1 MKRSVVIGCICTAA
15 FLRMEGLR
23 AQTVPP
29 PPAYTYDVASVH
41 RSSPNQNG
49 SHIGPGPQGGLR
61 TQGTPV
67 MMLLTFAYRVP
78 DYRIVGAPAW
88 ASSEPFDLSFTPDKS
103 EIAPNPGMAA
113 SQMED
118 WQGRQR
124 QRLQAVLRDR
134 FELILHIENREMQL
148 YGLSIVTGGRKLPPW
163 DGKGGPSLSMGG
175 GTITGTGASIGMLA
189 DLLSSVL
196 GRPVT
201 NETGLAGQYNFH
213 LEWTPDPT
221 IQTRKPGSSLE
232 TAENP
237 AGGPSILTA
246 IREQLGLRLES
257 KKGSAPV
264 YVVDKITR
272 PDGN

>member
-1 MKRSVVIGCICTAA
+1 M
-15 FLRMEGLR
+15 FL
-23 AQTVPP
+23 T
-29 PPAYTYDVASVH
+29 T
-41 RSSPNQNG
+41 
-49 SHIGPGPQGGLR
+49 
-61 TQGTPV
+61 
-67 MMLLTFAYRVP
+67 
-78 DYRIVGAPAW
+78 
-88 ASSEPFDLSFTPDKS
+88 ASSGRAGVGIVRPFDVNFTPDKP
-103 EIAPNPGMAA
+103 EIAPSPGIAA

-118 WQGRQR
+118 WQGRQG

-134 FELILHIENREMQL
+134 FGLTLHSENREMQL
-148 YGLSIVTGGRKLPPW
+148 YGLTIVKGGRKLPPW
-163 DGKGGPSLSMGG
+163 DGKGGPSLSAGG
-175 GTITGTGASIGMLA
+175 GTITGIGASMGMLA

-201 NETGLAGQYNFH
+201 NETGSGGQYSFH
-213 LEWTPDPT
+213 LEWAPDPT
-221 IQTRKPGSSLE
+221 MQTRKPGSSLE

-264 YVVDKITR
+264 YVVDKISR